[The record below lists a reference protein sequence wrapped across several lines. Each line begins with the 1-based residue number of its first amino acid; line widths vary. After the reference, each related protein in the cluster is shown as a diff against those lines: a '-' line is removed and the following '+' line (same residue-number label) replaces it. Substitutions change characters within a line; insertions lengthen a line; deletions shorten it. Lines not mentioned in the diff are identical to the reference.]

1 MRARNVGIGPPK
13 LEAPSGSNCLQ
24 RQEASDISDE
34 IHSAAEVFIVDDDAA
49 ICRMLSLALRRSGYQ
64 VACFA
69 DGASFVAAARIR
81 TPACILLDLHI
92 PGRSGLDIL
101 KDLNAKDYPAPILI
115 ISGHGDIPTAVDA
128 IKHGALDFIEKPF
141 RGSTVAARLRDVIA
155 GRTRLRANNKVSNAF
170 PLELAGHKSLTRREG
185 EVLAQLVTGAS
196 SKEVGRQLGISPRTI
211 DIHRAHIIGKLGAK
225 NITDLVRIVMSES
238 RA

>member
-1 MRARNVGIGPPK
+1 MKTISCLGRSPYANILARATAACGPGVFAGLERSAMRARNVGIGPPK

-81 TPACILLDLHI
+81 TPACILLDLH
-92 PGRSGLDIL
+92 
-101 KDLNAKDYPAPILI
+101 
-115 ISGHGDIPTAVDA
+115 
-128 IKHGALDFIEKPF
+128 
-141 RGSTVAARLRDVIA
+141 
-155 GRTRLRANNKVSNAF
+155 
-170 PLELAGHKSLTRREG
+170 
-185 EVLAQLVTGAS
+185 
-196 SKEVGRQLGISPRTI
+196 
-211 DIHRAHIIGKLGAK
+211 
-225 NITDLVRIVMSES
+225 
-238 RA
+238 